1 MSYERR
7 ASLKKAVAIF
17 SFYSYDPLKA
27 HEHRRKEMKEEMN
40 MESRKELNTPSEE
53 KEALSTATVE
63 LNDEELTQVSGGKVN
78 QKIKKFNNPEVT
90 ND

>member
-1 MSYERR
+1 MGILGDATDWS
-7 ASLKKAVAIF
+7 V
-17 SFYSYDPLKA
+17 YSAENGRYFG
-27 HEHRRKEMKEEMN
+27 MKEEMN

-53 KEALSTATVE
+53 KEALHTATVE

>member
-1 MSYERR
+1 MKSQ
-7 ASLKKAVAIF
+7 
-17 SFYSYDPLKA
+17 
-27 HEHRRKEMKEEMN
+27 KEWNANNEEN
-40 MESRKELNTPSEE
+40 EVLNTE
-53 KEALSTATVE
+53 TVE

>member
-1 MSYERR
+1 
-7 ASLKKAVAIF
+7 
-17 SFYSYDPLKA
+17 
-27 HEHRRKEMKEEMN
+27 